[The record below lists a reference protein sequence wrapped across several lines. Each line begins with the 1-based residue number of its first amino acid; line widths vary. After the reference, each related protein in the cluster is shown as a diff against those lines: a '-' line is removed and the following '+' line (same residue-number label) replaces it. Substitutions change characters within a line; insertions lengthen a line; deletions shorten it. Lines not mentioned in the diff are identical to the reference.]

1 MSDTNFIKPEYNS
14 KCFADLPKTI
24 KYLLT
29 GQGNS
34 PLAPE
39 LFGGLPQRYGTVIL
53 FFIDAFGWRF
63 FEKYRADYP
72 FLEYVSQEG
81 MVSKLTS
88 QFPSTTAA
96 HVTCIHTGLP
106 AGQSG
111 IFEWQ
116 YYEPQLDTII
126 TPLLFSFGGT
136 KKRDKLKSTGINPKQ
151 LYPTQTL
158 YQDLKQHGVTS
169 YIFQHREYTP
179 STYSD
184 IVFDGAEVVPYL
196 TLPEALINMGQV
208 LGRQSAPAYFFLYYD
223 KIDAIGHHYGP
234 DSPQFEAEIDNFL
247 VVMDRLFRQKLEGQ
261 LQNTLFILTAD
272 HGQIAVD
279 PKTTIYLNR
288 EPRLAGFERFLKT
301 NGQGEPIIPAG
312 SPRDMFLYIK
322 EEMLDEALAFFAGHL
337 AGQAEVRKVADLIE
351 QGYFGGGPV
360 SPDFLSH
367 AGNLVILPYQNG
379 TVWWYEKDK
388 SEMKFYG
395 HHGGLT
401 PAEME
406 IPLILCD
413 FPTRRSQ

>member
-1 MSDTNFIKPEYNS
+1 MSDTSFIKPEYNAR
-14 KCFADLPKTI
+14 CFADLPATI

-34 PLAPE
+34 PFALE
-39 LFGGLPQRYGTVIL
+39 LFGELPQRYDTVIF
-53 FFIDAFGWRF
+53 FFIDSFGWRF

-72 FLEYVSQEG
+72 FLEYLTQEG
-81 MVSKLTS
+81 VVSKLTS

-106 AGQSG
+106 VGQSG
-111 IFEWQ
+111 VYEWQ
-116 YYEPQLDTII
+116 YYEPHLDTII

-136 KKRDKLKSTGINPKQ
+136 KQRDKLKSTGIEPEK
-151 LYPTQTL
+151 LYPTRTF
-158 YQDLKQHGVTS
+158 YQDLKEHGVTS

-184 IVFDGAEVVPYL
+184 VVFAGAEVVPYL
-196 TLPEALINMGQV
+196 TLPEALVNMRQL
-208 LGRQSAPAYFFLYYD
+208 LGRQPMPAYFFLYYE
-223 KIDAIGHHYGP
+223 KIDAICHHYGP
-234 DSPQFEAEIDNFL
+234 DSPQLEAEIDNFL
-247 VVMDRLFRQKLEGQ
+247 VVMDRLFRQTLAGQ
-261 LQNTLFILTAD
+261 FKNTLFILTAD

-301 NGQGEPIIPAG
+301 NRKGELLIPAG

-322 EEMLDEALAFFAGHL
+322 EEMLDE
-337 AGQAEVRKVADLIE
+337 VYKVADLIE
-351 QGYFGGGPV
+351 QGYFGGEPV
-360 SPDFLSH
+360 SPDFLAR

-401 PAEME
+401 RAEME

-413 FPTRRSQ
+413 FPKRRSR